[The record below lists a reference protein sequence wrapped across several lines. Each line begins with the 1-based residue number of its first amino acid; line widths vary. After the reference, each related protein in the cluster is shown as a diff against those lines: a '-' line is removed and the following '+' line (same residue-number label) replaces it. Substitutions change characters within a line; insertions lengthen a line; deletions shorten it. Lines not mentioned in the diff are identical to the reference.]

1 LTETAVERN
10 GQGPFQRIQE
20 TVTPGE
26 TLYTL
31 FDCQGEEI
39 AFVGITDRRIILQ
52 RQGNSVG
59 DGPLVSV
66 AYDQVIGVAINDEGV
81 AAYRSTP
88 ITLIT
93 TVGSFAFTPS
103 AADVAHWA
111 YRFIIDKVYGQR

>member
-1 LTETAVERN
+1 MVKRN
-10 GQGPFQRIQE
+10 GQGPFHRIEE

-39 AFVGITDRRIILQ
+39 ALVGITDRRIILQ
-52 RQGNSVG
+52 RRG
-59 DGPLVSV
+59 DRVEKAPLVSV

-81 AAYRSTP
+81 AAYQSTP

-111 YRFIIDKVYGQR
+111 YGFIIDKVYGQR

>member
-1 LTETAVERN
+1 LTTVERN

-20 TVTPGE
+20 TVAPGE

-39 AFVGITDRRIILQ
+39 AFVGISDRRIILQ
-52 RQGNSVG
+52 RRG
-59 DGPLVSV
+59 DRVDDAPLVS
-66 AYDQVIGVAINDEGV
+66 ANYDQVIGVAINDEGV

-93 TVGSFAFTPS
+93 TVGSFAFTPR
-103 AADVAHWA
+103 AADIAHWA
-111 YRFIIDKVYGQR
+111 YHFIIDKVYGQR

>member
-1 LTETAVERN
+1 LVKRN
-10 GQGPFQRIQE
+10 EQGLFHRIKE
-20 TVTPGE
+20 TVASGE

-39 AFVGITDRRIILQ
+39 SYVGITDRRIILHC
-52 RQGNSVG
+52 RG
-59 DGPLVSV
+59 DLGDEAALVSV
-66 AYDQVIGVAINDEGV
+66 TYDQMTGVAINDEGM
-81 AAYRSTP
+81 AAYQTTP

>member
-1 LTETAVERN
+1 LTAVDRN

-20 TVTPGE
+20 TVAPGE

-52 RQGNSVG
+52 RRG
-59 DGPLVSV
+59 DPADDAPLVSA

-93 TVGSFAFTPS
+93 TVGSFAFTPNVP
-103 AADVAHWA
+103 DVAHWA
-111 YRFIIDKVYGQR
+111 YRLIIDKVYGQR

>member
-1 LTETAVERN
+1 M
-10 GQGPFQRIQE
+10 QRIQE

-31 FDCQGEEI
+31 FDCQDEEI
-39 AFVGITDRRIILQ
+39 ASVGITDRRIILQ
-52 RQGNSVG
+52 RRG
-59 DGPLVSV
+59 DLGDEAALVSV
-66 AYDQVIGVAINDEGV
+66 THDQMTGVAINDEGM
-81 AAYRSTP
+81 AAYQTTP

-103 AADVAHWA
+103 VADVARWA

>member
-1 LTETAVERN
+1 MTTVKRN
-10 GQGPFQRIQE
+10 GQKPFHRIE
-20 TVTPGE
+20 DTVAPGE

-39 AFVGITDRRIILQ
+39 ALVGITDRRIILQ
-52 RQGNSVG
+52 RRG
-59 DGPLVSV
+59 DRAEKTPLVSV
-66 AYDQVIGVAINDEGV
+66 AYDQVIGVAINDEGM

>member
-1 LTETAVERN
+1 LVKRN
-10 GQGPFQRIQE
+10 GQGLFHRIE
-20 TVTPGE
+20 EIVAPGE

-52 RQGNSVG
+52 RRG
-59 DGPLVSV
+59 DFGDEAALVSV
-66 AYDQVIGVAINDEGV
+66 TYDQMTGVAINDEGI
-81 AAYRSTP
+81 AAYQTTP

-103 AADVAHWA
+103 AADVARWA
-111 YRFIIDKVYGQR
+111 YRFIIDKVYGQH